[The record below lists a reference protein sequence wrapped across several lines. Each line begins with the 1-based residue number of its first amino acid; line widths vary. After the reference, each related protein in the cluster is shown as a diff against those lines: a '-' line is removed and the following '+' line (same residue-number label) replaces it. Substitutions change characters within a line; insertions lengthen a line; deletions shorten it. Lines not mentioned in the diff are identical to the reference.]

1 MLHLQVAIPQILTHI
16 NDSTPS
22 DYTFE
27 NCSQSLGKFLKRS
40 FVSNEIE
47 KVLRLVIAGQVFPD
61 LAAQLHRAVYGLN
74 TQQVNAA
81 QDEREDRRAEIRPP
95 GVATCGDGATI
106 PGRTQEICQRGAAN
120 GIYAAGPA
128 LFLQGAIAL
137 GCCLLTSQDIVGPQ
151 FFEVGM
157 LRLLARTGCHCISQI
172 FEDTDRDA
180 PQSSSCARDQ
190 HRSVLRLETVVLQ
203 LIYRQASGE
212 ASRTQGHRLF
222 EGQASRQR
230 HHPIGFDAGIFAEPS
245 IMGDAQF
252 IAGGNHFVAG
262 FEARITGFDHHSRQ
276 VNAGHERIATDNF
289 AFWDRCQAILVVHA
303 RVGDLD
309 QHLTRGQISLSYI
322 LEGSGKTFFLFIDNK
337 CFECSWHLSQP
348 PISDSRLSFCK
359 RRPAPGSTVGS
370 SKRRSSV
377 KAVAVAAERTGKP
390 NSASVGSING
400 SDGIC
405 TQAER
410 LRASAFVR
418 SSVRA
423 AARIRSP
430 GMRATAALSGSSSAT
445 QSVTSICSASM

>member
-1 MLHLQVAIPQILTHI
+1 MLHLQVSIPQILTHL

-22 DYTFE
+22 DSTFE

-106 PGRTQEICQRGAAN
+106 PGRTQEIGQRGAPN
-120 GIYAAGPA
+120 GIYTPGPA

-203 LIYRQASGE
+203 LIYLQASGE
-212 ASRTQGHRLF
+212 ASRQG
-222 EGQASRQR
+222 

-262 FEARITGFDHHSRQ
+262 FEARITGFDHRSRQ
-276 VNAGHERIATDNF
+276 VNAGHERIAADNF

-337 CFECSWHLSQP
+337 CFECSWHVCQP

-390 NSASVGSING
+390 NSASAGSING

-410 LRASAFVR
+410 IRASATVR

-423 AARIRSP
+423 AVRIRSP

-445 QSVTSICSASM
+445 QSVTSIRSASM